1 MIRRLKNDVLQ
12 DLPTK
17 RRQNIPVELDAKA
30 LKELQA
36 NLSALQSAGRG
47 FDFNVLW
54 SKLALQTAEAKKGV
68 AAEYVLDLVEG
79 GCKLLVFAHYL
90 SVLDHLEQQLTR
102 SKVPHIRIDG
112 SVSALDRAAAVAR
125 FQTDD
130 SVRVAVLSLKA
141 AGQGITLTAATTVVF
156 AELDVVPGALL
167 QVLSL
172 LALLVQKYKY

>member
-54 SKLALQTAEAKKGV
+54 GKLALQTAEAKKGV

-102 SKVPHIRIDG
+102 SKVPHIHMYMYICIF
-112 SVSALDRAAAVAR
+112 STHIHIYVYMYFL
-125 FQTDD
+125 
-130 SVRVAVLSLKA
+130 
-141 AGQGITLTAATTVVF
+141 
-156 AELDVVPGALL
+156 
-167 QVLSL
+167 
-172 LALLVQKYKY
+172 